1 MEGINLFDSTIMAFV
16 QEHCHNMVTDALFP
30 VITYFGEAGLF
41 WIVLSLALLFFKK
54 TRKCAVCALAA
65 IALGFLAGELG
76 LKNIVCRPRPYQ
88 AFPQELHLLIP
99 APGGYSF
106 PSGHTTSSFAVA
118 TVYFCHS
125 KKWGSAAF
133 VLAALI
139 GFSRIFLFVHW
150 PTDVL
155 AGMAF
160 GIAAA
165 LLTVWL
171 IPKIEQ
177 KRRETEDLLEKE

>member
-1 MEGINLFDSTIMAFV
+1 MEGINLFDGTVMAFV
-16 QEHCHNMVTDALFP
+16 QEHCHNAATDALFP

-41 WIVLSLALLFFKK
+41 WIVLSLIMLFFKA

-65 IALGFLAGELG
+65 IALGFLVGELG

-88 AFPQELHLLIP
+88 VFPQQVQLLIS

-106 PSGHTTSSFAVA
+106 PSGHTVSSFAVA

-125 KKWGSAAF
+125 KKWGSLAL

-139 GFSRIFLFVHW
+139 GFSRVFLFVHW

-155 AGMAF
+155 AGVVL
-160 GIAAA
+160 GVAAA
-165 LLTVWL
+165 LMTVWL
-171 IPKIEQ
+171 IPKIEKKRQ
-177 KRRETEDLLEKE
+177 KTEANLKEE